1 MDLHPIFVVNLFA
14 TIIYYFCALR
24 MQTLAAQWHASII
37 IVHSWVFF
45 YFLLFI
51 IPVKTAINYAE
62 LNYDGALRI
71 FLPELLV
78 IFASMFIRRNSFL
91 LRDWFA
97 VFSYLI
103 ISIATSIFFYG
114 MASW

>member
-1 MDLHPIFVVNLFA
+1 MDLHLIFVANLFA
-14 TIIYYFCALR
+14 AIIYYFCALR

-45 YFLLFI
+45 YFLLFV
-51 IPVKTAINYAE
+51 IPVKSAINYTE
-62 LNYDGALRI
+62 FHYDEALRI
-71 FLPELLV
+71 FLPEILV
-78 IFASMFIRRNSFL
+78 IFASMFIRRNSLL

-97 VFSYLI
+97 VFSYLL

-114 MASW
+114 MESW